1 LDSVVFDVAVATRDT
16 VTQLIVDARAGQTL
30 ALLALVAGQDVEP
43 AEGSGASPPST
54 PGAAHAQDRPPPP
67 GRLQRHVAIE
77 PDTGLFTAGELTKA
91 IGGDNHE
98 TVVGLSLLD
107 RETAEPGGPAEPVGA
122 L

>member
-1 LDSVVFDVAVATRDT
+1 MHKT
-16 VTQLIVDARAGQTL
+16 VHHR
-30 ALLALVAGQDVEP
+30 QDGYN
-43 AEGSGASPPST
+43 A
-54 PGAAHAQDRPPPP
+54 
-67 GRLQRHVAIE
+67 HVAIE